1 MAGVRFKQH
10 QVKGAISGHRSNAT
24 IVYCA
29 EDVEEGDILC
39 VTGVY
44 KDFLQVHRA
53 QCGHT
58 SSIDSSIGTVSP
70 DNAKFRGP
78 FFVADYT
85 APTDHIGPVAVQ
97 SKIIT
102 RITTSDPSNSG
113 TFGLTPTPGY
123 SVLMGANGK
132 TRLAAVS
139 SEDGGAQFMPN
150 IQAGH
155 VITVGDSSTGQVLLE
170 PGKSDCLP
178 IHSVLHSK
186 ADGSSGTTL
195 TIGGAPSVSN
205 SGAVFAVSRDGDFSI
220 LRAYNN
226 AGTITIKL
234 SGAPGADKRIWFN
247 LQR

>member
-1 MAGVRFKQH
+1 MAGVRFNQR
-10 QVKGAISGHRSNAT
+10 QIKGAISGHRSNAT
-24 IVYCA
+24 LVYCA

-39 VTGVY
+39 VTGVF

-53 QCGHT
+53 QCGHLA
-58 SSIDSSIGTVSP
+58 SIDSSIGTVSP

-85 APTDHIGPVAVQ
+85 APTGHIGPVAVQ

-102 RITTSDPSNSG
+102 RITTSDLSNSG

-132 TRLAAVS
+132 SRLGAVT

-178 IHSVLHSK
+178 IHSIVNSK
-186 ADGSSGTTL
+186 ADGSSSATL
-195 TIGGAPSVSN
+195 TIGGSPSISQ
-205 SGAVFAVSRDGDFSI
+205 SGGVFAVSNDADLSI

-234 SGAPGADKRIWFN
+234 SGAPGA
-247 LQR
+247 